1 VDLPIITSQLD
12 QGLEYLQSLGVN
24 RWNSQM
30 HYTRGDS
37 GGSTSGTNSFG
48 GFPFFQLPKTA
59 IAAATTTNYSA
70 ADAAPKPNR
79 TIAALFTY
87 GKVNSK
93 LLAMYLAMSDFA
105 FFRFMSNNILT
116 EEEKEHKEEIIQL
129 TEEILQAKGIQC
141 DASISKIPAAE
152 LIEILEKVR
161 ELRRRKKKKQ
171 SGTEV
176 IKEEDVYI
184 HNR

>member
-1 VDLPIITSQLD
+1 
-12 QGLEYLQSLGVN
+12 
-24 RWNSQM
+24 M
-30 HYTRGDS
+30 
-37 GGSTSGTNSFG
+37 
-48 GFPFFQLPKTA
+48 
-59 IAAATTTNYSA
+59 
-70 ADAAPKPNR
+70 
-79 TIAALFTY
+79 
-87 GKVNSK
+87 
-93 LLAMYLAMSDFA
+93 
-105 FFRFMSNNILT
+105 LT
-116 EEEKEHKEEIIQL
+116 KEEEENKEEIIQL

-141 DASISKIPAAE
+141 DASISKISEDE

>member
-1 VDLPIITSQLD
+1 
-12 QGLEYLQSLGVN
+12 
-24 RWNSQM
+24 M
-30 HYTRGDS
+30 
-37 GGSTSGTNSFG
+37 
-48 GFPFFQLPKTA
+48 
-59 IAAATTTNYSA
+59 
-70 ADAAPKPNR
+70 
-79 TIAALFTY
+79 
-87 GKVNSK
+87 
-93 LLAMYLAMSDFA
+93 
-105 FFRFMSNNILT
+105 LT
-116 EEEKEHKEEIIQL
+116 KEEEEHKEEIIQL

-141 DASISKIPAAE
+141 DASISKISEDE